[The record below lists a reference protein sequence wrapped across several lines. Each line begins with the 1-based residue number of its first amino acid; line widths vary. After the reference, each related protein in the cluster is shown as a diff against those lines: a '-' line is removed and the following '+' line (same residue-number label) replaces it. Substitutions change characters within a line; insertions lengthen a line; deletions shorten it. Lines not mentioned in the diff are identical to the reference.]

1 MRGAKMKQIVQAG
14 SSFLWKEP
22 KENKVLAKI
31 KAFPLEALHT
41 FLTDEDTMRLYQES
55 LVDSEV
61 LYGTIVEVLDQKSN
75 KHPLGY
81 PGYLPNEVLKPLPPD
96 YAPAKR
102 RIGVIAKE
110 AVLVFDST
118 TRLVSFGTVLPLVGE
133 TADSYQ
139 VATPNG
145 PATIAKA
152 FAHVLSDTWAKLPEK
167 IIALAEQ
174 FINQP

>member
-1 MRGAKMKQIVQAG
+1 MKQIVQAG

-61 LYGTIVEVLDQKSN
+61 LYGTIVEVITQTDGWSQVIVLDQKSN

-81 PGYLPNEVLKPLPPD
+81 PGYLPNEV
-96 YAPAKR
+96 
-102 RIGVIAKE
+102 
-110 AVLVFDST
+110 
-118 TRLVSFGTVLPLVGE
+118 
-133 TADSYQ
+133 
-139 VATPNG
+139 
-145 PATIAKA
+145 
-152 FAHVLSDTWAKLPEK
+152 
-167 IIALAEQ
+167 
-174 FINQP
+174 